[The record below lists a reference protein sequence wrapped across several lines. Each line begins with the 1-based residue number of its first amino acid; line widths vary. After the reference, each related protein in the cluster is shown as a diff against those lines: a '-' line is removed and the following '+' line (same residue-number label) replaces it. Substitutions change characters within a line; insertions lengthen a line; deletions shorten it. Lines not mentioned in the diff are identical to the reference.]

1 MGIIEQIR
9 IEELRKEE
17 LAQASDVLGKA
28 FAAQPSSPVI
38 YLDKSDVA
46 RRMQIVFRAMLG
58 HLPGQVFV
66 TKIDG
71 GIVGTM
77 RIVEW
82 PHCQMSPFQ
91 GLRML
96 PTLL

>member
-28 FAAQPSSPVI
+28 FAAQPGSLAI

-46 RRMQIVFRAMLG
+46 RRMQIVFVAILE
-58 HLPGQVFV
+58 HLPG
-66 TKIDG
+66 K
-71 GIVGTM
+71 M
-77 RIVEW
+77 RFEET
-82 PHCQMSPFQ
+82 
-91 GLRML
+91 
-96 PTLL
+96 TLASSSTWCHA